1 MALSAIARH
10 KTADAGAGPGNSAA
24 FKISNG
30 VVVYAGAYICVD
42 QSTGYAVLA
51 ADTANYL
58 WAGIAQN
65 SATGDTSA
73 TEPPEVRVTTGPL
86 VLVDVAVTGLNNV
99 NDVGDL
105 VYATADDTL
114 TLTST
119 SNLKAVGQVRRYK
132 DVSGYGDVEIFP
144 MGVSR
149 SL

>member
-1 MALSAIARH
+1 MALSAASKI
-10 KTADAGAGPGNSAA
+10 TTSDAGAGPGNSRS
-24 FKISNG
+24 FKVSNG

-65 SATGDTSA
+65 TVTGDTSA
-73 TEPPEVRVTTGPL
+73 SPIPEVRVTTGPL
-86 VLVDVAVTGLNNV
+86 ILNYVAVTGLDNV

-105 VYATADDTL
+105 VYASADDTL
-114 TLTST
+114 TLSSG
-119 SNLKAVGQVRRYK
+119 SNLKAVGQVTRYSGT
-132 DVSGYGDVEIFP
+132 SGYGDVEIFP
-144 MGVSR
+144 MGISR